1 MELTNNL
8 DKSASENYLRELIF
22 IISTWKSLIFLV
34 AGIIFIFVILFSLFW
49 PSSYTSSAQV
59 VMTRKSIEASGSTL
73 DKVDYRVEDVT
84 KEDLNSEAQLLVS
97 DDLITQVVMQLQKES
112 DVFFVKEPEEDQG
125 IWLAKQIAKIK
136 SALFVDVIPYSRV
149 IELSFTWGNAKEA
162 QLFLNRLL
170 DRYLA
175 FRIEKQ
181 GFSEKEQLFVKLAD
195 QYMARIKI
203 HNSQL
208 EQLMRSKNVVS
219 PVAEIANNL
228 EIKFS
233 FEKSLGESELKEIQL
248 TRRIALL
255 STKLAE
261 QDIQFFSF
269 LENESVNQF
278 SKLIQELF
286 IEKARTEGVFL
297 SSSKA
302 VQGMSMQ
309 LQEVYKNLVAEVD
322 AVKAQLESEVLSLHQ
337 QNVEL
342 KRKIL
347 ALDKRNTELKMAQLS
362 MGLMENESKVL
373 QMSFEIFFKRKEEA
387 SFAAASMA
395 SEAEVSL
402 LSHPQLPLSPSFPN
416 KVVLIPFGFI
426 VACVSG
432 LIVGFLSEFFDHTF
446 KRPEDVSSILK
457 IKHLISMSD
466 VN

>member
-1 MELTNNL
+1 MELTNTM
-8 DKSASENYLRELIF
+8 DKPASENYLRELVF
-22 IISTWKSLIFLV
+22 IISAWKSLIFMV
-34 AGIIFIFVILFSLFW
+34 AGIIFIFVVLFALFW
-49 PSSYTSSAQV
+49 PSSYTSTAQI

-84 KEDLNSEAQLLVS
+84 KEDLNSEAQLLSS
-97 DDLITQVVMQLQKES
+97 DDLIARVITQLQKDK
-112 DVFFVKEPEEDQG
+112 DVFFEQDPEQDPS

-149 IELSFTWGNAKEA
+149 IEISFTWGDAKET
-162 QLFLNRLL
+162 QLFLDRLL
-170 DRYLA
+170 ESYLA

-181 GFSEKEQLFVKLAD
+181 SFSEKEQLFVKLAD
-195 QYMARIKI
+195 QYMARIKK
-203 HNSQL
+203 HNNEL
-208 EQLMRSKNVVS
+208 EALMRSKNVVS
-219 PVAEIANNL
+219 PKTEIANNL

-233 FEKSLGESELKEIQL
+233 FEKALAESQLKEIQL
-248 TRRIALL
+248 DRQIALL
-255 STKLAE
+255 SKKLAE
-261 QDIQFFSF
+261 RDIQFFSF

-278 SKLIQELF
+278 SKLIQGLF

-297 SSSKA
+297 SNSKA

-309 LQEVYKNLVAEVD
+309 LQEVYKNLVAEVE
-322 AVKAQLESEVLSLHQ
+322 AVKAQLESEALSLNE
-337 QNVEL
+337 QNTEL
-342 KRKIL
+342 RDKVI

-362 MGLMENESKVL
+362 MDLMENESKVL

-402 LSHPQLPLSPSFPN
+402 LSHPQLPLAPSFPN
-416 KVVLIPFGFI
+416 KKVLIPFGFI
-426 VACVSG
+426 VACLSG

-446 KRPEDVSSILK
+446 KRPEDINHILN
-457 IKHLISMSD
+457 IKHLTSIGD